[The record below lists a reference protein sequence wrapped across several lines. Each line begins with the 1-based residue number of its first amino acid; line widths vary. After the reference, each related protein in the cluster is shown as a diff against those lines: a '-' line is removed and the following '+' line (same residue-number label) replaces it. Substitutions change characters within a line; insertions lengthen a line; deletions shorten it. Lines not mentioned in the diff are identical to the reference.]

1 MPDLRRNREPLLQ
14 PRTLRRVLF
23 AASVAI
29 GAYALAVV
37 VLVLGQTQRTPRAG
51 AAATPF
57 VRSILFLTGG
67 VPPQPTCEGCT
78 LLPQGS
84 RVMLGTD
91 TVAHLSEL
99 RPGSRPPSPRGAP
112 LLIRGAF
119 SPSGVVRAPRDSG
132 RVALVPQ
139 GTIMIGNTVVLEM
152 ISRDSAMA
160 QGLDPQGHLF
170 LEGPE
175 MRTYIIF
182 W

>member
-1 MPDLRRNREPLLQ
+1 MPDLWRNREPLLQ
-14 PRTLRRVLF
+14 PRTLRRVLL

-37 VLVLGQTQRTPRAG
+37 VLVLAQTQRTPRAG

-67 VPPQPTCEGCT
+67 APPQPTCEGCT
-78 LLPQGS
+78 LLPRGS

-91 TVAHLSEL
+91 TVAVLSEL

-119 SPSGVVRAPRDSG
+119 SPSGAVRAPRDSG

-152 ISRDSAMA
+152 ISRDSAVA
-160 QGLDPQGHLF
+160 QGLEPQGHLF
-170 LEGPE
+170 LDGPE
-175 MRTYIIF
+175 MRTYMIF